1 MRKERASNFLRSKTI
16 TKTKDRLKNIMEN
29 VLVRMERYTGS
40 SLYFGDI
47 NVKTLN
53 AQNVQIKSKWEK

>member
-1 MRKERASNFLRSKTI
+1 MRSKTI